1 MTFAIKAS
9 TSSKLNTKRRR
20 WLYSLMHVIV
30 LLLSIF
36 LVVTISIDTFH
47 NVAFWKQ
54 PEFMRVQF
62 WICIIFLLDFFVEFF
77 LAEKKWRYLLTHIFF
92 FIVSIPYLAIFHYF
106 GWKFSPQVTYLVQY
120 IPLVRGGYALAIVV
134 GWFSY
139 NRATGLFFTY
149 LFTLFATVFFGSL
162 VFFMFE
168 RNVNLLVVD
177 YYSALWWACMDVT
190 TVGSNIEAV
199 TPVGRVLS
207 VCLAAMGM
215 MMFPI
220 FTVYI
225 TNIIQRHNQIGSEGE
240 GDFVNNPSN
249 MDADDLKQIQ
259 SVAAEAKAAAD
270 EAKAADADAKA
281 KDDDAAA
288 KDADAKEKDDDAAA
302 KDADA
307 KAKDDDAAAK
317 DADATAKDDDATQKA
332 NSIQK

>member
-1 MTFAIKAS
+1 MDNKIPI
-9 TSSKLNTKRRR
+9 LNTKRRK

-47 NVAFWKQ
+47 NVKFWKQ
-54 PEFMRVQF
+54 PEFMRFQF
-62 WICIIFLLDFFVEFF
+62 WICIIFLVDFFVEFF

-106 GWKFSPQVTYLVQY
+106 GWKFSPQITYLIQY

-134 GWFSY
+134 GWFTY

-149 LFTLFATVFFGSL
+149 IFTLLATVFFASL

-168 RNVNLLVVD
+168 HNINNLVVD
-177 YYSALWWACMDVT
+177 YYSALWWAFMDVT
-190 TVGSNIEAV
+190 TVGSNIVAV
-199 TPVGRVLS
+199 TSVGRVLS
-207 VCLAAMGM
+207 VVLAALGM

-240 GDFVNNPSN
+240 GDFLNNPSN
-249 MDADDLKQIQ
+249 TGQEELKEIEEKKEAED
-259 SVAAEAKAAAD
+259 SEDKAEAATGPIPSPAPSPAQAASPSSTSGEGSTSAPT
-270 EAKAADADAKA
+270 AP
-281 KDDDAAA
+281 
-288 KDADAKEKDDDAAA
+288 
-302 KDADA
+302 
-307 KAKDDDAAAK
+307 
-317 DADATAKDDDATQKA
+317 AT
-332 NSIQK
+332 

>member
-1 MTFAIKAS
+1 MDEKYIDPKD
-9 TSSKLNTKRRR
+9 TKRRK
-20 WLYSLMHVIV
+20 WLYSLLHIIV

-47 NVAFWKQ
+47 NVKFWKQ

-62 WICIIFLLDFFVEFF
+62 WICIFFMLDFFVEFF
-77 LAEKKWRYLLTHIFF
+77 LAEKKWRYLATHIVF
-92 FIVSIPYLAIFHYF
+92 FIVSIPYLAIFQYF
-106 GWKFSPQVTYLVQY
+106 EWKFSPQITYIVQY

-149 LFTLFATVFFGSL
+149 IFTLLATVFFASL
-162 VFFMFE
+162 VFFLFE
-168 RNVNLLVVD
+168 RNVNNLVVD
-177 YYSALWWACMDVT
+177 YYSALWWAFMDVT

-199 TPVGRVLS
+199 TPIGRILS
-207 VCLAAMGM
+207 VVLAALGM

-249 MDADDLKQIQ
+249 TGEETLKEIY
-259 SVAAEAKAAAD
+259 
-270 EAKAADADAKA
+270 
-281 KDDDAAA
+281 
-288 KDADAKEKDDDAAA
+288 KEKDEKNASE
-302 KDADA
+302 
-307 KAKDDDAAAK
+307 
-317 DADATAKDDDATQKA
+317 QKA
-332 NSIQK
+332 AGTAPIAPAVNNNDSTGAAISTPAT